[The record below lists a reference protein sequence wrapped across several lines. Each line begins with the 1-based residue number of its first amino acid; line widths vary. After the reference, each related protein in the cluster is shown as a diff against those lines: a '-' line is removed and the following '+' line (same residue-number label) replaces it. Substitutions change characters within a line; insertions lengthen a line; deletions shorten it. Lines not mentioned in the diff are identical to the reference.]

1 MKVKEALVDQF
12 LKGLDKI
19 IPETRIELNHRNPLE
34 LLVAT
39 ILSAQCTD
47 ERVNKVTER
56 VFKKYQSA
64 QDYAD
69 ADLSTFETEIKP
81 TGFYKN
87 KAKNVILTAKEIL
100 GRFKGEVPSNMADLI
115 SLPGV
120 GRKTANVILGGWF
133 KVPAIVVDTH
143 VKRVSNRAGL
153 TRSEDPDEIEQE
165 LQKIFPPEQWT
176 RISNQIL
183 LFGRYHCKAKSPEC
197 HGCFF
202 YHECVSKG
210 KW

>member
-120 GRKTANVILGGWF
+120 EIGRA
-133 KVPAIVVDTH
+133 H
-143 VKRVSNRAGL
+143 V
-153 TRSEDPDEIEQE
+153 
-165 LQKIFPPEQWT
+165 
-176 RISNQIL
+176 
-183 LFGRYHCKAKSPEC
+183 
-197 HGCFF
+197 
-202 YHECVSKG
+202 
-210 KW
+210 